1 MSKKIVNQKLHDT
14 LSSTD
19 KEAIF
24 WVSSAVFMYFAF
36 IMVCYFGGMYYHG

>member
-1 MSKKIVNQKLHDT
+1 MSKKIINQKVHDT

-24 WVSSAVFMYFAF
+24 WVSFATFCYGVF
-36 IMVCYFGGMYYHG
+36 IGVCYFGGIYYHG